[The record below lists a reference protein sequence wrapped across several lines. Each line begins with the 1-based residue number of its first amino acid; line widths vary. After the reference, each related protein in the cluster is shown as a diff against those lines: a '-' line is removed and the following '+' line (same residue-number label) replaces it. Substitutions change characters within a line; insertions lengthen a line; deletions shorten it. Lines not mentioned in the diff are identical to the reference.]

1 MIIIETY
8 KELAGR
14 YDLKP
19 ENFRYQVLQVPF
31 TEAAE
36 KEFVIEETFYFFP
49 IQQVNIDENSNL
61 EQNNNWGGTFNPT
74 ME

>member
-1 MIIIETY
+1 M
-8 KELAGR
+8 AGR

-36 KEFVIEETFYFFP
+36 KEFVIEGTFYFFP